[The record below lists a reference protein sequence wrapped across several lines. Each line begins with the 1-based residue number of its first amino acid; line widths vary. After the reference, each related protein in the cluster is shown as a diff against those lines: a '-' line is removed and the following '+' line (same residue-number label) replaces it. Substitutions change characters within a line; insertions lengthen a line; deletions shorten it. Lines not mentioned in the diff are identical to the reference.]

1 MENKKQK
8 YTLIL
13 WGVGLLIFVLNLGAM
28 GVDIMETRNFITVRE
43 MLESG
48 DWLHPTMNGELR
60 LAKPPLPTWIT
71 VIFASIFGMK
81 SLFFLRLPAAL
92 MSVWILFSL
101 NSLVKRL
108 TANPLLAMLTAVSL
122 GGMLYVFLLGRRGT
136 WDIYTHSF
144 LLAAIVQ
151 FVSLLQSE
159 KPLWRGI
166 WGGLLVGLSFLSKGP
181 VALYAVFL
189 PFLIAYLVYYR
200 HTFAKS
206 KIVAL
211 SLFALVGI
219 LVGSSWFVYINFVWQ
234 DETQQV
240 LGKEIQNWHS
250 YNVRP
255 WYYYLKDYPVHS
267 GLWAAVLAMGL
278 LTKYTFNKSTEKSAF
293 KFFLLWTVLSVVLL
307 SLIPEKKIR
316 YLLPTFLPAT
326 FLVGS
331 YFYYLIKN
339 FDTTAKKLDKIVFKI
354 HWGIFA
360 LGNLAVPIAVFLV
373 FYRKEVVGIYTVLVV
388 SLLVLILSWF
398 LVQSLHKNKRHFL
411 LYNLLGLL
419 VIAILFVIPHT
430 DRMANKDFHSVAEI
444 QSMKECEGLPCYATE
459 ETRIELV
466 WFAGRQIKGVQN
478 VNNLQ
483 PPYLLFTDK
492 PPQEYIQGKN
502 IKLIGFYDHNKKPK
516 GHKYHRQSLKKY
528 VSIIQRK

>member
-1 MENKKQK
+1 MDYKKQK

-43 MLESG
+43 LLESG
-48 DWLHPTMNGELR
+48 DWLQPTMNGELR

-71 VIFASIFGMK
+71 AVFASIFGMK

-92 MSVWILFSL
+92 MSVWLLFSL
-101 NSLVKRL
+101 NTLVKRL
-108 TANPLLAMLTAVSL
+108 TKNPLLAMLTAVSV

-144 LLAAIVQ
+144 MLAAIVQ
-151 FVSLLQSE
+151 FVALLQSE
-159 KPLWRGI
+159 KPLWRGV
-166 WGGLLVGLSFLSKGP
+166 WGGLLLGLSFLSKGP
-181 VALYAVFL
+181 VALYAVFF
-189 PFLIAYLVYYR
+189 PFLIAYLVVYR
-200 HTFAKS
+200 KAVVKSQIIALVVFA
-206 KIVAL
+206 
-211 SLFALVGI
+211 FVGI
-219 LVGSSWFVYINFVWQ
+219 LVGSSWFLYINFVWQ
-234 DETQQV
+234 DETSQV

-255 WYYYLKDYPVHS
+255 WYYYVKDYPVHS

-278 LTKYTFNKSTEKSAF
+278 LTKYTWNKSTEKSAF
-293 KFFLLWTVLSVVLL
+293 KFFWLWTALSVILL

-339 FDTTAKKLDKIVFKI
+339 YDTTAKKIDQIIFKI
-354 HWGIFA
+354 HWGIFV
-360 LGNLAVPIAVFLV
+360 LGNLAVPLAVYFV
-373 FYRKEVVGIYTVLVV
+373 FYRKEVVGLSTLLVV
-388 SLLVLILSWF
+388 SVSVLLLYWF
-398 LVQSLHKNKRHFL
+398 LFQSLHKNKRHFL
-411 LYNLLGLL
+411 LFNLLGLL
-419 VIAILFVIPHT
+419 VVAILFVIPHT

-444 QSMKECEGLPCYATE
+444 QSMKECEDVPCYATE

-466 WFAGRQIKGVQN
+466 WFAGRKIKQVES
-478 VNNLQ
+478 LDDLK
-483 PPYLLFTDK
+483 PPYLLFTNK
-492 PPQEYIQGKN
+492 PPQEYMQGKN
-502 IKLIGFYDHNKKPK
+502 IQLIGFYDHNKKPK

-528 VSIIQRK
+528 VSLVRD